1 MIVEMTNIRKFDP
14 RLLENNK
21 LWFKGVFSVSIYYIK
36 YIAIKS
42 PNCANNNEDFLNLI
56 FNNVDGY
63 TIKNNGIKYLVFD
76 STDENKKALKKYAE
90 LWEESKRQMEAINDG
105 EPIKYRKDFMKIR
118 FEPDDDL

>member
-36 YIAIKS
+36 YIAIKG
-42 PNCANNNEDFLNLI
+42 PNCANNNEDFLYLI

>member
-42 PNCANNNEDFLNLI
+42 PNCANNNEDFLYLI

-76 STDENKKALKKYAE
+76 STDENKKALKNYAE